1 MTLLS
6 PLYSS
11 AHSFQSSKLI
21 KSPYMWCHWG
31 GSDGAPNIKAWGQCE
46 LKVSG
51 CKNNGKQ
58 ISKPSNCPKEEPQ
71 EDKSFTSGRGEPS
84 MKKL

>member
-1 MTLLS
+1 
-6 PLYSS
+6 
-11 AHSFQSSKLI
+11 
-21 KSPYMWCHWG
+21 MWCHWG